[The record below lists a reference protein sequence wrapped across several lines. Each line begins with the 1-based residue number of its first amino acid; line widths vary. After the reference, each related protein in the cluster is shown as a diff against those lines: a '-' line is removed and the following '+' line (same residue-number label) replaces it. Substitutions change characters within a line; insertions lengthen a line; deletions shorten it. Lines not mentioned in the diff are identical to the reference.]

1 MIRKR
6 TMIEYIYLGKMS
18 LFSSKTTIK
27 ILSHSDQDFFLY
39 AGKMHSVV
47 EKCVVSR
54 KNVSN

>member
-1 MIRKR
+1 
-6 TMIEYIYLGKMS
+6 MIEYIYLGKMS

-54 KNVSN
+54 KNVSNWNET